1 MSAKSHTLRIG
12 VAFLAV
18 YLIWGTTYLAI
29 RFGLEGFP
37 PFMLNGIRFVIAGV
51 VLLLIARVR
60 NHPWPTKAQ
69 WWNSARIGVLM
80 MVGGIGLV
88 SIAEDLGV
96 GSGVAATA
104 VAVIPMWVALI
115 TGLLGD
121 WPNRREWLG
130 LALGL
135 VGVLVLVG
143 EGDFRSTLA
152 GTILIVMAPIFWSI
166 GSVWSARADLPESSA
181 MAPSAQLLSA
191 GAALL
196 VIGPIRGER
205 IMEMPTATAWLALA
219 YLAIFG
225 SMIAYTAYIYLLK
238 TVRPGTVASYAYVN
252 PAVAVIAAVTL
263 GGEVFT
269 GPLFVALPL
278 ILTGVAIVTLGRSHR
293 AAKSQPVAVLPLV
306 EDAA

>member
-1 MSAKSHTLRIG
+1 MSTQSHTLRIG

-18 YLIWGTTYLAI
+18 YFIWGTTYLAI

-37 PFMLNGIRFVIAGV
+37 PFMLNGIRFVIAGL
-51 VLLLIARVR
+51 VLAVIARVR
-60 NHPWPTKAQ
+60 SHPWPTKAQ
-69 WWNSARIGVLM
+69 WWNSFRIGLLM
-80 MVGGIGLV
+80 MAGGIGLV

-115 TGLLGD
+115 TGFLGA
-121 WPNRREWLG
+121 WPNRREWIG

-152 GTILIVMAPIFWSI
+152 GTILIVVAPIFWSI

-196 VIGPIRGER
+196 VFGPIRGER
-205 IMEMPTATAWLALA
+205 ITEMPDATSWLALA

-238 TVRPGTVASYAYVN
+238 NVRPGMVASYAYVN

-278 ILTGVAIVTLGRSHR
+278 ILIGVAMATLGRSHQTTE
-293 AAKSQPVAVLPLV
+293 SQPVATMPLI
-306 EDAA
+306 EEAA

>member
-12 VAFLAV
+12 VGFLAV
-18 YLIWGTTYLAI
+18 YFIWGTTYLAI

-37 PFMLNGIRFVIAGV
+37 PFMLNGIRFVIAGL

-69 WWNSARIGVLM
+69 WWNSGRIGLLM

-88 SIAEDLGV
+88 SVAEDLGV

-152 GTILIVMAPIFWSI
+152 GTILIVIAPMFWSI

-181 MAPSAQLLSA
+181 MLPSAQLLSA
-191 GAALL
+191 GVALV

-205 IMEMPTATAWLALA
+205 IMEIPPSHQLACPGLPGHFRVDDRLHRLHLSPKECTA
-219 YLAIFG
+219 
-225 SMIAYTAYIYLLK
+225 
-238 TVRPGTVASYAYVN
+238 
-252 PAVAVIAAVTL
+252 
-263 GGEVFT
+263 GGGRELRLRQSSC
-269 GPLFVALPL
+269 GCYRR
-278 ILTGVAIVTLGRSHR
+278 GRSR
-293 AAKSQPVAVLPLV
+293 R
-306 EDAA
+306 

>member
-1 MSAKSHTLRIG
+1 MSTQSHTLRIG
-12 VAFLAV
+12 AAFLAV
-18 YLIWGTTYLAI
+18 YFIWGTTYLAI

-37 PFMLNGIRFVIAGV
+37 PFMLNGIRFVIAGL
-51 VLLLIARVR
+51 VLAVIARVR

-69 WWNSARIGVLM
+69 WWNSGRIGLLM

-88 SIAEDLGV
+88 SVAEDLGV

-115 TGLLGD
+115 TGFLGD
-121 WPNRREWLG
+121 WPNRREWIG

-135 VGVLVLVG
+135 FGVLVLVG
-143 EGDFRSTLA
+143 EGDFQSTLA
-152 GTILIVMAPIFWSI
+152 GTILIVIAPIFWSI
-166 GSVWSARADLPESSA
+166 GSVWSAHADLPESSA

-205 IMEMPTATAWLALA
+205 ITEMPQANSWLALA

-225 SMIAYTAYIYLLK
+225 SMIAYTAYMYLLK
-238 TVRPGTVASYAYVN
+238 NVRPGMVASYAYVN

-278 ILTGVAIVTLGRSHR
+278 ILIGVAMVTLGRSHR
-293 AAKSQPVAVLPLV
+293 AAESKPVATMPLI
-306 EDAA
+306 EEAA